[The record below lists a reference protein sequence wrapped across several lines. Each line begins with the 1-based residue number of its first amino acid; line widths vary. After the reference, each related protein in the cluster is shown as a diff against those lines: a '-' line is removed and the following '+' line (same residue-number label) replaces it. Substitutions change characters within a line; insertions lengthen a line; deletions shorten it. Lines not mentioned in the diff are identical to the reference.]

1 MLFGGT
7 GWDIGLL
14 TFNQG
19 VTGSRPT
26 PATKQRMRGTFLASL
41 FASRPLFI
49 VWSLWASLGARS
61 QYTIPPEGIDK
72 IIYPL
77 FTGYSPTCLPF
88 LPEYLPYLVRLLPE
102 DIRERGPRNEKG
114 VLFLR

>member
-1 MLFGGT
+1 M
-7 GWDIGLL
+7 
-14 TFNQG
+14 
-19 VTGSRPT
+19 
-26 PATKQRMRGTFLASL
+26 
-41 FASRPLFI
+41 PLGEPGREDSGRNST
-49 VWSLWASLGARS
+49 W
-61 QYTIPPEGIDK
+61 GIDK